1 MAGAF
6 LDFGKLLVDV
16 VMALL
21 GSVFISWEGNV
32 SGTRLTVEIMREHV
46 LIMLTL
52 HCDDT
57 L

>member
-1 MAGAF
+1 MAGAL

-32 SGTRLTVEIMREHV
+32 SGTRLTVEIMRKHV

-52 HCDDT
+52 HCDDR